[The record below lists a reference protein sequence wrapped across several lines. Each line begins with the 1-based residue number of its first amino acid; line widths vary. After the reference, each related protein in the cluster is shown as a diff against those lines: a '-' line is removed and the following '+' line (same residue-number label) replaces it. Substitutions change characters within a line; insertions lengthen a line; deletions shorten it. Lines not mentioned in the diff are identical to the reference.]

1 MGSQPIATDAIATE
15 TKTAGLAPGADPTA
29 DDPTADPTTTKTTI
43 TTTTITTS
51 LTGHPLTVPAQRLP
65 VGHHG
70 PAPRHT
76 GQPTCTAAAPGSA
89 LPRTETRS
97 WTLRPA
103 DHPAAATADPATALL
118 LQAAPTLAVSTS
130 DELILTNRPYH
141 EQLLINNSRLQ
152 SIHSKIAHRNTLK

>member
-1 MGSQPIATDAIATE
+1 MGSQPIATDAIVTE
-15 TKTAGLAPGADPTA
+15 TETAELAPGADPTA
-29 DDPTADPTTTKTTI
+29 DDPTADPTTTI
-43 TTTTITTS
+43 TTTTTTTS

-97 WTLRPA
+97 WPLKPA

-118 LQAAPTLAVSTS
+118 LPVAPTLAVS
-130 DELILTNRPYH
+130 
-141 EQLLINNSRLQ
+141 
-152 SIHSKIAHRNTLK
+152 